1 MMAAVVGEE
10 ETFTVAVVEEP
21 VSLALAEAMTP
32 VVMAAMA
39 VMDYKIA
46 FLVLLHT
53 MQVAA
58 AVMAL
63 VVLKEQ
69 ADLAEEDRLLVVIR
83 ALPEQQILVA
93 VVQVEVMTV
102 IFLPV
107 ETVVPA

>member
-1 MMAAVVGEE
+1 MMAEAVVEE
-10 ETFTVAVVEEP
+10 ETITEAVVEEP
-21 VSLALAEAMTP
+21 VSLALVEAMTP

-53 MQVAA
+53 MQVAV

-69 ADLAEEDRLLVVIR
+69 ADLVEADRPLVAIR
-83 ALPEQQILVA
+83 ALPEQ
-93 VVQVEVMTV
+93 
-102 IFLPV
+102 
-107 ETVVPA
+107 

>member
-1 MMAAVVGEE
+1 MMAEAVVEE
-10 ETFTVAVVEEP
+10 ETITVAVVEEP
-21 VSLALAEAMTP
+21 VSLALVEAMTP

-53 MQVAA
+53 MQVAV

-69 ADLAEEDRLLVVIR
+69 ADLVEADRPLVAIR
-83 ALPEQQILVA
+83 ALPEQ
-93 VVQVEVMTV
+93 
-102 IFLPV
+102 
-107 ETVVPA
+107 

>member
-1 MMAAVVGEE
+1 MMVVVEVAE
-10 ETFTVAVVEEP
+10 ETITLVAVEVP
-21 VSLALAEAMTP
+21 VSLALTEAMTL

-69 ADLAEEDRLLVVIR
+69 ADLAEEDRPLVVIR

>member
-1 MMAAVVGEE
+1 
-10 ETFTVAVVEEP
+10 
-21 VSLALAEAMTP
+21 MTL

-69 ADLAEEDRLLVVIR
+69 ADLAEEDRPLVVIR